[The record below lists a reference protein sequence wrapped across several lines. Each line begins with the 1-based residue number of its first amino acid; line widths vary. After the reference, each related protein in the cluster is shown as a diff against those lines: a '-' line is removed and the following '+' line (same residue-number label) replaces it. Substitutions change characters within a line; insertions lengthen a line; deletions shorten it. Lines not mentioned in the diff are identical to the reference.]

1 MVTSTLRCFP
11 SREERRHLLTILRSV
26 QGPIQAQPHNQCS
39 RVYEEDGFE
48 GAVLYMERWDSQPEF
63 ERHIRSELYRRIL
76 AALDFSRKP
85 PEVVFDFVTAS
96 KGMELIEDLRREPE
110 QSKT

>member
-1 MVTSTLRCFP
+1 
-11 SREERRHLLTILRSV
+11 
-26 QGPIQAQPHNQCS
+26 
-39 RVYEEDGFE
+39 
-48 GAVLYMERWDSQPEF
+48 MERWDSQPEF